1 MRELHE
7 TQLLISFVWNS
18 PTSQRMPD
26 CHIRERV
33 LPSSRRSDVYRGLKL
48 WLRLSLCGG
57 EDKGDKRASENNP
70 SEKRF
75 ILVKTVLPA
84 VTPGSLAGGCMCLFP
99 RIYPREESSF
109 GCSGGRG
116 KLDVQRHRGAFRN
129 LPHTFRSTKSARE
142 RSARNISAAVSSDC
156 IFKTHNRRPNEHA
169 LTSYSIE
176 R

>member
-1 MRELHE
+1 M
-7 TQLLISFVWNS
+7 TVA
-18 PTSQRMPD
+18 
-26 CHIRERV
+26 
-33 LPSSRRSDVYRGLKL
+33 
-48 WLRLSLCGG
+48 LCGG

-75 ILVKTVLPA
+75 ILLKAVLPA
-84 VTPGSLAGGCMCLFP
+84 VTSGSLAGGCMCLFP

-129 LPHTFRSTKSARE
+129 LPRTFRSMKSARE

-156 IFKTHNRRPNEHA
+156 IFKTHNRRPNEHV
-169 LTSYSIE
+169 LTSYAIE
-176 R
+176 G